1 MPNGFDNK
9 DYGDYFKTLEESLNK
24 PQKRRNSEPEPEPER
39 KEFLLPKFKIKFNKS
54 VAAVVLAAV
63 LLVTT
68 VSVGISIAVKNRNE
82 PEEDVTSQPAEIKEE
97 KEEKIS
103 YTFPAAETPDI
114 LSANDAACAIIVD
127 KSTNQVVAARNA
139 HQRAF
144 PASTTKIMTL
154 LVAVENITD
163 LNETFT
169 MTYEITDPLFV
180 QGASIAGFLN
190 GETIPLIDMLYGAVL
205 PSGADAAVGLA
216 IHIAGSEEAFVE
228 LMNKKVKDLGLENTH
243 FTNVVGLHNED
254 NYSTAYDMAII
265 TDAAMQNELCREIL
279 STYQYTTTKTPQN
292 PDGILLSSTLYSYM
306 YGTEPETATIM
317 GGKTGYV
324 NESGYCIAS
333 YGAGN
338 QSGKEYIVVT
348 LGNSSLWPAIHG
360 QIALYKEYAK

>member
-1 MPNGFDNK
+1 MPSGFDNK
-9 DYGDYFKTLEESLNK
+9 DYGDYFKALEENLNK
-24 PQKRRNSEPEPEPER
+24 PQKRKIPEPEPQQSER
-39 KEFLLPKFKIKFNKS
+39 TFPKLKLRFNK
-54 VAAVVLAAV
+54 AVVATVLAV
-63 LLVTT
+63 ILLVTT
-68 VSVGISIAVKNRNE
+68 VSVGISIAVKNGNK
-82 PEEDVTSQPAEIKEE
+82 PQEEVTSKPTEIKEE
-97 KEEKIS
+97 KEEKLS
-103 YTFPAAETPDI
+103 YTFPAPETPDI
-114 LSANDAACAIIVD
+114 LDTNDAACAIIVD

-169 MTYEITDPLFV
+169 MTYAITDPLFV

-216 IHIAGSEEAFVE
+216 MHIAGSEEAFVE
-228 LMNKKVKDLGLENTH
+228 MMNQKVEELGLENTH

-265 TDAAMQNELCREIL
+265 TDAAMQNELCRQIL

-306 YGTEPETATIM
+306 YGNEPETAVIT

-333 YGAGN
+333 YGTGN